1 MRPIPTF
8 APLPH
13 QTPSRL
19 RSREG
24 AVAGPT
30 GPAPRWDPRSS
41 WLGSAETGAS
51 PTFAVPKKALGH
63 VIDEVSHAAGRS
75 RRSGR

>member
-24 AVAGPT
+24 SVAGPT